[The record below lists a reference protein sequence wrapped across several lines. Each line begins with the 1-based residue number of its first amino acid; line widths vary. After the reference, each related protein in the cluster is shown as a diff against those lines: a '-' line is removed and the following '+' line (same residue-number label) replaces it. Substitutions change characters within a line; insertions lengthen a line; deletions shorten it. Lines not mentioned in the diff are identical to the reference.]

1 MTRLSLLKAS
11 TTILFT
17 FGIILLFFLF
27 PLIIVIA
34 VFPERIPA
42 TLMEDIEQ
50 PITSLDIVLLF
61 TLSVGFAL
69 LVYALYLFRRILY
82 LFKHKQIF
90 HNDVIKN
97 FDYMGK
103 VIISGYL
110 LMAISSPEDFFYVD
124 DKFNILMVFVFSSAF
139 LGAGLFLLVLAKV
152 FKMAKDIKEENDL
165 TV

>member
-1 MTRLSLLKAS
+1 MTRLSLLRAF

-17 FGIILLFFLF
+17 FGLIILFFLF
-27 PLIIVIA
+27 PFIFAMA

-42 TLMEDIEQ
+42 KLIEDIA
-50 PITSLDIVLLF
+50 PVTTIDIILLF
-61 TLSVGFAL
+61 TASVGSAL
-69 LVYALYLFRRILY
+69 LVYALYLFRRVLY

-110 LMAISSPEDFFYVD
+110 LMAISSPEDFFYIN
-124 DKFNILMVFVFSSAF
+124 DKFNILMVFIFSSAF
-139 LGAGLFLLVLAKV
+139 LGAGLFFLVLAKV